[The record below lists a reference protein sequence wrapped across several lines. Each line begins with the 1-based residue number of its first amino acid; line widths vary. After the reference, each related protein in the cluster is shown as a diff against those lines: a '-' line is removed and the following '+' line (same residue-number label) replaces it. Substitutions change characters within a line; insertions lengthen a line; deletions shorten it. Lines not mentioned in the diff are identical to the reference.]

1 MAKRMTVITGVVLDE
16 NVDFSLGELCRYC
29 GVSVEVLIDM
39 VDEGLLEPIGSAPD
53 NWRFPGSAL
62 QRAQTA
68 LRLTNDLR
76 VNLAGAAL
84 ALELMDELDDL
95 RRQLR
100 LLQNRADMGGA
111 PLH

>member
-1 MAKRMTVITGVVLDE
+1 MAKRTTVISGVVLDE
-16 NVDFSLGELCRYC
+16 SVDFSLGELCQYC
-29 GVSVEVLIDM
+29 GVGVEVLIDM
-39 VDEGLLEPIGSAPD
+39 VDEGLLEPIGSGPD

-68 LRLTNDLR
+68 LRLTHDLR

-84 ALELMDELDDL
+84 ALELLDELDSL

-100 LLQNRADMGGA
+100 LLQDRTDMGGA
-111 PLH
+111 PLR